1 MKRLL
6 IVESGF
12 FVGEIIHDFLK
23 DRCESMEVHTLFQ
36 AKVTEINRAIVDF
49 QPDIVMVD
57 DTSPEEVM
65 RAIFLLTRSLPN
77 LRVVILCADSN
88 RVQVFDA
95 RRLEVE
101 SMEDFLAVL

>member
-23 DRCESMEVHTLFQ
+23 DRCESMDVCTLFH
-36 AKVTEINRAIVDF
+36 AKVTEINRSIIEF
-49 QPDIVMVD
+49 QPDIVLVD

-65 RAIFLLTRSLPN
+65 RAIFILTKSFPN
-77 LRVVILCADSN
+77 VRVVILCADSN
-88 RVQVFDA
+88 RIQVFDA